1 MAVAARKTKRKKAA
15 VIRGRA
21 PEKITRTATKR
32 RGLGPLAAKPEA
44 KQAPRKPG
52 RPAKSSTGAQAAAG
66 RLDSALSAQL
76 EAISVELASLAGLR
90 DAIRDLQSRI
100 EALADRIDS
109 LAEFVRADGRE
120 HQGRSETL
128 PGSDDHAKTETLASE
143 EAWESDK
150 A

>member
-1 MAVAARKTKRKKAA
+1 MAVAARKIKRKKAA

-21 PEKITRTATKR
+21 PEKITRTAAKR
-32 RGLGPLAAKPEA
+32 RATGPLAAKPEA

-52 RPAKSSTGAQAAAG
+52 RPAKSSTGAQAAGG
-66 RLDSALSAQL
+66 RLDSALSAPL
-76 EAISVELASLAGLR
+76 EAIRVELASLAGLR
-90 DAIRDLQSRI
+90 DDIRDLRSGI
-100 EALADRIDS
+100 ESLADRIDS

-120 HQGRSETL
+120 HQGRNESL
-128 PGSDDHAKTETLASE
+128 PASGDHVKTETLASE